1 VYIGCVVSGALNLP
15 PSPER
20 SALPS
25 FLALPSVLEPGASVF
40 SAAVVLFFV
49 MDPLGNTPLFL
60 SLLRDLPARRRRYI
74 IARELLI
81 ALAILLAFL
90 FFGQSLLNLLE
101 LEQESV
107 TIAGGIVLMIIGLRM
122 VFPTKEGVMG
132 DQSGGEPFIVPLAV
146 PLIAGPSALATLILM
161 VRSDPGALGKWFTAL
176 MMAWGAAAVVLSSAP
191 FLYRLLKERGL
202 SALERLMGM
211 LLNGLQTA
219 LG

>member
-1 VYIGCVVSGALNLP
+1 MFES
-15 PSPER
+15 
-20 SALPS
+20 
-25 FLALPSVLEPGASVF
+25 GASVF

-60 SLLRDLPARRRRYI
+60 SLLKDLPPKRRRYI

-81 ALAILLAFL
+81 ALGIMLTFL
-90 FFGQSLLNLLE
+90 FFGQGLLNLLE

-122 VFPTKEGVMG
+122 VFPTKDGVMG
-132 DQSGGEPFIVPLAV
+132 DQTGGEPFIVPLAI

-161 VRSDPGALGKWFTAL
+161 VHSDPNALGKWISAL
-176 MMAWGAAAVVLSSAP
+176 MLAWGSAALVLSAAP
-191 FLYRLLKERGL
+191 FLYSLLKERGL

-211 LLNGLQTA
+211 LLIMIAVQMLLNGLQTV

>member
-1 VYIGCVVSGALNLP
+1 VFES
-15 PSPER
+15 
-20 SALPS
+20 
-25 FLALPSVLEPGASVF
+25 GASVF

-60 SLLRDLPARRRRYI
+60 SLLKDLPAKRRRYI

-81 ALAILLAFL
+81 ALGIMLTFL
-90 FFGQSLLNLLE
+90 FFGQGLLNLLE

-122 VFPTKEGVMG
+122 VFPTKDGVMG
-132 DQSGGEPFIVPLAV
+132 DQTGGEPFIVPLAI

-161 VRSDPGALGKWFTAL
+161 VHSDPNALGKWISAL
-176 MMAWGAAAVVLSSAP
+176 MLAWGSAALVLSAAP
-191 FLYRLLKERGL
+191 FLYSLLKERGL

-211 LLNGLQTA
+211 LLIMIAVQMLLNGLQTV

>member
-1 VYIGCVVSGALNLP
+1 MFES
-15 PSPER
+15 
-20 SALPS
+20 
-25 FLALPSVLEPGASVF
+25 GASVF

-60 SLLRDLPARRRRYI
+60 SLLKDLPAKRRRYN

-81 ALAILLAFL
+81 ALGIMLTFL
-90 FFGQSLLNLLE
+90 FFGQGLLNLLE

-122 VFPTKEGVMG
+122 VFPTKDGVMG
-132 DQSGGEPFIVPLAV
+132 DQTGGEPFIVPLAI

-161 VRSDPGALGKWFTAL
+161 VHSDPNALGKWISAL
-176 MMAWGAAAVVLSSAP
+176 MLAWGSAALVLSAAP
-191 FLYRLLKERGL
+191 FLYSLLKERGL

-211 LLNGLQTA
+211 LLIMIAVQMLLNGLQTV

>member
-1 VYIGCVVSGALNLP
+1 MFES
-15 PSPER
+15 
-20 SALPS
+20 
-25 FLALPSVLEPGASVF
+25 GASVF

-60 SLLRDLPARRRRYI
+60 SLLKGLPAKRRRYI
-74 IARELLI
+74 IVRELFI

-90 FFGQSLLNLLE
+90 FFGQSLLTLLE

-122 VFPTKEGVMG
+122 VFPTKDGVMG
-132 DQSGGEPFIVPLAV
+132 DQSGGEPFIVPLAI

-161 VRSDPGALGKWFTAL
+161 VHSDPDAIGKWFSAL
-176 MMAWGAAAVVLSSAP
+176 MFAWGATALVLTAAP
-191 FLYRLLKERGL
+191 FLYGLLKDRGL

-211 LLNGLQTA
+211 LLIMIAVQMLLNGLQTA

>member
-1 VYIGCVVSGALNLP
+1 
-15 PSPER
+15 
-20 SALPS
+20 
-25 FLALPSVLEPGASVF
+25 
-40 SAAVVLFFV
+40 

-60 SLLRDLPARRRRYI
+60 SLLKDLPAKRRRYI

-81 ALAILLAFL
+81 ALGIMLTFL
-90 FFGQSLLNLLE
+90 FFGQGLLNLLE

-122 VFPTKEGVMG
+122 VFPTKDGVMG
-132 DQSGGEPFIVPLAV
+132 DQTGGEPFIVPLAI

-161 VRSDPGALGKWFTAL
+161 VHSDPNALGKWISAL
-176 MMAWGAAAVVLSSAP
+176 MLAWGSAALVLSAAP
-191 FLYRLLKERGL
+191 FLYSLLKERGL

-211 LLNGLQTA
+211 LLIMIAVQMLLNGLQTV

>member
-1 VYIGCVVSGALNLP
+1 M
-15 PSPER
+15 
-20 SALPS
+20 
-25 FLALPSVLEPGASVF
+25 FEPGASVF

-60 SLLRDLPARRRRYI
+60 SLLKELPPKRRRYI
-74 IARELLI
+74 IVRELLI
-81 ALAILLAFL
+81 ALGIMLTFL
-90 FFGQSLLNLLE
+90 FFGQGLLNLLE

-122 VFPTKEGVMG
+122 VFPTKDGVMG
-132 DQSGGEPFIVPLAV
+132 DQTSGEPFIVPLAI

-161 VRSDPGALGKWFTAL
+161 VRSDPDALGKWFTAL
-176 MMAWGAAAVVLSSAP
+176 MLAWGTAALVLSAAP
-191 FLYRLLKERGL
+191 FLYGLLKERGL

-211 LLNGLQTA
+211 LLIMIAVQMLLNGLQTA

>member
-1 VYIGCVVSGALNLP
+1 MFES
-15 PSPER
+15 
-20 SALPS
+20 
-25 FLALPSVLEPGASVF
+25 GASVF

-60 SLLRDLPARRRRYI
+60 SLLKDLPAKRRRYI

-81 ALAILLAFL
+81 ALGIMLTFL
-90 FFGQSLLNLLE
+90 FFGQGLLNLLE

-122 VFPTKEGVMG
+122 VFPTKDGVMG
-132 DQSGGEPFIVPLAV
+132 DQTGGEPFIVPLAI

-161 VRSDPGALGKWFTAL
+161 VHSDPNALGKWISAL
-176 MMAWGAAAVVLSSAP
+176 MLAWGSAALVLSAAP
-191 FLYRLLKERGL
+191 FLYSLLKERGL

-211 LLNGLQTA
+211 LLIMIAVQMLLNGLQTV